1 MICRFAEDRDIDDVV
16 AMYDEIIDD
25 TDGKE
30 CSPRWTKG
38 VYPER
43 TYFRDVIKRR
53 EFIIALD
60 GDCIVGGVVFN
71 HKCAPGYEYAP
82 WAVEA
87 APDEVYTIHTLGV
100 RPGYQ
105 HRGIASL
112 LSEAVIEEAG
122 KRGAKAVR
130 LDVIEGNT
138 PSILLYEK
146 LGFINHGK
154 HPLQYDSVSVTE
166 FTLMEKVL

>member
-43 TYFRDVIKRR
+43 IYFRDVVKRR
-53 EFIIALD
+53 ELIIALD
-60 GDCIVGGVVFN
+60 GDCVVGGVVFN
-71 HKCAPGYEYAP
+71 HKCAPGYENVP
-82 WAVEA
+82 WAVDADSEHS
-87 APDEVYTIHTLGV
+87 YTIHTLGV
-100 RPGYQ
+100 HPSHQ
-105 HRGIASL
+105 HKGIATHL
-112 LSEAVIEEAG
+112 ADAVIEEAR
-122 KRGAKAVR
+122 KNGAKAVR
-130 LDVIEGNT
+130 LDVIDGNT
-138 PSILLYEK
+138 PSILLFEK

-154 HPLQYDSVSVTE
+154 QPLQYDSVGDVA